1 YKMPEKTEEEF
12 TEDGFFKTGDLGE
25 IDEKGRLKITGRAKE
40 QFKTSKGKYV
50 APAPIENQL
59 AVSQHV
65 EACCV
70 TGSGYP
76 QPHAVV
82 MLSEGAREA
91 IDQGNK
97 SVIEGDLADHLNS
110 INRELPHHERL
121 AFVVVAKDEWLPENG
136 FLTPTMK
143 LKRAKLEEVYGPHSD
158 GWYEENRPVVWQ
170 G

>member
-1 YKMPEKTEEEF
+1 MRRGASRSPAVQKNS
-12 TEDGFFKTGDLGE
+12 
-25 IDEKGRLKITGRAKE
+25 LKHLKE
-40 QFKTSKGKYV
+40 STLRPRPSR
-50 APAPIENQL
+50 IML
-59 AVSQHV
+59 ALSHYI

-82 MLSEGAREA
+82 MLSEDAREA
-91 IDQGNK
+91 IGQGNK
-97 SVIEGDLADHLNS
+97 STIEKDLAEHLNS

-143 LKRAKLEEVYGPHSD
+143 LKRSKLEEVYGPHAD
-158 GWYEENRPVVWQ
+158 DWYEENRIVVWQ
-170 G
+170 E